1 MPAVHRD
8 RQGQKVTRD
17 LKVPRVRGGNQG
29 HLVGDSTEHTRQRL
43 LWLSPSSWRPGR
55 LVPTVTTRYNNY
67 ITCSVHSI
75 VSRLVHTALV
85 QGSLP
90 ELQGNKI
97 TLTYRGS
104 PLQVVWS
111 VQAITSKEIIYNYI
125 EVYNGHCIVASCFI
139 EKFTPSHDKNVSLC
153 IDNNVRY
160 LEYVSTLFS
169 IFIECCIQHVM
180 KNHFLKFLLSFFIK
194 RIS

>member
-55 LVPTVTTRYNNY
+55 LVLTVTTRYNNY

-104 PLQVVWS
+104 PLQVVGPYKLL
-111 VQAITSKEIIYNYI
+111 QAKKLFIIILRYITGI
-125 EVYNGHCIVASCFI
+125 A
-139 EKFTPSHDKNVSLC
+139 L
-153 IDNNVRY
+153 
-160 LEYVSTLFS
+160 
-169 IFIECCIQHVM
+169 
-180 KNHFLKFLLSFFIK
+180 
-194 RIS
+194 